1 MGGPIALV
9 EADDLL
15 SIDIPARALDIVGH
29 ADSRMNSDE
38 VRSMLAER
46 KKRWKAPLL
55 IHPRGILKRYAK
67 RAVSTI
73 KGAYIE

>member
-15 SIDIPARALDIVGH
+15 SIDITARALDIVGH

-38 VRSMLAER
+38 VRSLLAER
-46 KKRWKAPLL
+46 KKR
-55 IHPRGILKRYAK
+55 
-67 RAVSTI
+67 
-73 KGAYIE
+73 